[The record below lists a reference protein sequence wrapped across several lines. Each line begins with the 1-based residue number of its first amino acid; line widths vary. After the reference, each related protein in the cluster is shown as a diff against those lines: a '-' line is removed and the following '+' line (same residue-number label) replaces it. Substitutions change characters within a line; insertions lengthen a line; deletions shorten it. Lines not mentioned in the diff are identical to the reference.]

1 MTNMQLHEQMEEV
14 SRKLVEVQI
23 DIQKICRDTEP
34 IGEELELEACESEYF
49 PGPPQVIKL
58 VIPEFLPRLK
68 VHPGLLAKKNHLQ
81 PSTYG
86 AVRDR
91 WFSLIGRTFERDVHL
106 WECFTTFN
114 RALVWIHIYAP
125 RKNIDVDN
133 FTTKFINDA
142 LVFTGIM
149 EDDSCQLMATI
160 TSAEVVERNPRTQ
173 ILIRNGWEVTELK
186 NMYSGPR

>member
-49 PGPPQVIKL
+49 SGPPQVIKL

-68 VHPGLLAKKNHLQ
+68 VHPGLLAKKNHLH
-81 PSTYG
+81 PTTYG

-91 WFSLIGRTFERDVHL
+91 WFNLIARTFNRDVHL
-106 WECFTTFN
+106 WKGFTTFKK
-114 RALVWIHIYAP
+114 ALVWIHMYVP
-125 RKNIDVDN
+125 QKNIDIDN

-142 LVFTGIM
+142 LVFARIM
-149 EDDSCQLMATI
+149 EDDNYQRMIIL
-160 TSAEVVERNPRTQ
+160 TSAEYEKFNPKTQ
-173 ILIRNGWEVTELK
+173 IKIREGWEIDELQ
-186 NMYSGPR
+186 NMYSGQK